1 MRVLATIAIISLTG
15 SAIGA
20 QTPSL
25 EQQQKA
31 DAERAMLER
40 KAVLGAMTVNGQTN
54 TFITVARERVP
65 LEKTVKGAPY
75 SAEILVESNQTL
87 ADGNRINQKTTGR
100 VYRDGEGRIRREEDR
115 ADGLV
120 SVSIVDP
127 VAGVSYSLDPENH
140 IAWKTP
146 AETSAD
152 IMKKLEARR
161 KEELMKKEEV
171 MKEEE
176 RRRGS
181 ADAPSRADAEL
192 EAKRKAEVEMV
203 GRGRGGGAEER
214 KVGPLERK
222 SLEGV
227 AVEGHRATT
236 VIRAGAI
243 GNDLPITITAEEWSS
258 PELQVLVMT
267 RRNDPR
273 QGESSYR
280 LTNIIRAEP
289 SPSLFQVPP
298 DYTVKETG
306 IRKFDDMRER

>member
-20 QTPSL
+20 QTPSP

-31 DAERAMLER
+31 EAERAMLER
-40 KAVLGAMTVNGQTN
+40 KIALGATTVFGQS
-54 TFITVARERVP
+54 TFISMARERVP

-75 SAEILVESNQTL
+75 SAEMLVETNQTL

-100 VYRDGEGRIRREEDR
+100 VYRDGEGRVRREEDR

-152 IMKKLEARR
+152 IIKKLEARR
-161 KEELMKKEEV
+161 KEELMKQ
-171 MKEEE
+171 EE

-192 EAKRKAEVEMV
+192 EARRKREAEADMA
-203 GRGRGGGAEER
+203 GRGRVGGVEEH
-214 KVGPLERK
+214 KPGPLERK
-222 SLEGV
+222 MLEGV
-227 AVEGHRATT
+227 AVEGHRNTT

-243 GNDLPITITAEEWSS
+243 GNELPITITAEEWSS

-289 SPSLFQVPP
+289 SPTLFQVPA

-306 IRKFDDMRER
+306 IRKFEEMRER